1 MEENLNHVGLFIGP
15 EDDDLPVEGEYDIA
29 FFSGKLKNFF
39 AYSSVLCSWT
49 TSRAPVR
56 FNTNC
61 SYFYFSNM
69 LIGKPGLDNS
79 LAIFLFHV

>member
-39 AYSSVLCSWT
+39 A
-49 TSRAPVR
+49 
-56 FNTNC
+56 
-61 SYFYFSNM
+61 
-69 LIGKPGLDNS
+69 
-79 LAIFLFHV
+79 